1 MASEKRILRDDVERL
16 SRGEPT
22 RQRIGSRGVPHR
34 LTQRERILFDAAKK
48 NGFLKIPASGIRRNV
63 IQIYRLWCE
72 ASNLPCTLTHT
83 ADKKQDLPG
92 IGSRVV

>member
-1 MASEKRILRDDVERL
+1 MASEKRILHDDVERL

-48 NGFLKIPASGIRRNV
+48 NGFLKIPASGIRQNV
-63 IQIYRLWCE
+63 VQIYRLWCD
-72 ASNLPCTLTHT
+72 ASNVPC
-83 ADKKQDLPG
+83 KIKQVG
-92 IGSRVV
+92 EK